1 VRLGRLFL
9 ALAAILVLWALFT
22 RGKNRTGKY
31 RTRKARQLR
40 RAFLIAAGVCAVIDA
55 LAVASGGVSGT
66 KSVLELVATTVV
78 PFTYLYWRFGGS
90 FLPGR
95 Q

>member
-1 VRLGRLFL
+1 MRLGRLFL

-22 RGKNRTGKY
+22 RSKNRTGKY

-40 RAFLIAAGVCAVIDA
+40 RAFLIAAGVCAMIDA
-55 LAVASGGVSGT
+55 LAIASGGVSGT
-66 KSVLELVATTVV
+66 KDVMELLATTVV

-90 FLPGR
+90 FRFRR